1 MKKRISVLCFW
12 SLAGWLL
19 SIAEAQPLSVDTSA
33 SAAIDRYV
41 ETEMQQRHIP
51 GLALAVCYQ
60 GRILKE
66 KGYGVADVQHQSPVT
81 PETVF
86 ELASITKQFTASA
99 IMLLVQEGKVDLDES
114 IHTYLPD
121 APEYWRGI
129 TVRHLLTH
137 TSGLPD
143 MAHGF
148 SGFDD
153 PSFGPIGIDISAE
166 KAYWAARTDSLR
178 SAPGEQYTYSDV
190 GYFLLGLIVQKASG
204 TPYREFMQTRI
215 FDPVGMTDTYILDQA
230 VIHPGEARG
239 YTLQDGELVN
249 IRRVWNYEVPSHYG
263 IFSTVGDLARWDS
276 VLYTDQLLTSES
288 KAQMWSPMP
297 LNNGRPY
304 PYGFGWKT
312 WSVGDRL
319 IMDHTGITG
328 TEIIR
333 MPDDSLTVIVLTNLG
348 RRGSAEANPWGLA
361 PQIADMLGYSPYLD
375 EAYATLSGAKVEK
388 GDATVLEKP
397 TGTYRFGNSKENR
410 KLYVEDG
417 QLFYD
422 RGESRSPLVPL
433 DDGRYLMLGEID
445 EWILE
450 ELPATP
456 GEPARWQWL
465 LNEQPSGTMQAVKS
479 PNP

>member
-1 MKKRISVLCFW
+1 MKTHALLILWIIVWSVQVVK
-12 SLAGWLL
+12 
-19 SIAEAQPLSVDTSA
+19 AQPISLDASVS
-33 SAAIDRYV
+33 SAIDRYLA
-41 ETEMQQRHIP
+41 EEMNERQIP
-51 GLALAVCYQ
+51 GLALAVCYR
-60 GRILKE
+60 GKILKE
-66 KGYGVADVQHQSPVT
+66 KGYGVVDVQNQVPVT

-99 IMLLVQEGKVDLDES
+99 IMLLKQEGKVKLDDP
-114 IHTYLPD
+114 IHTHLPD
-121 APEYWRGI
+121 APEHWQGI

-166 KAYWAARTDSLR
+166 KAYRAAKADTLY
-178 SAPGEQYTYSDV
+178 SAPGEKYTYSDV
-190 GYFLLGLIVQKASG
+190 GYFLLGLIVQEASG
-204 TPYREFMQTRI
+204 IPYREFMQNRI
-215 FDPVGMTDTYILDQA
+215 FAPANMTHTYMLDQ
-230 VIHPGEARG
+230 VTIHPREARG
-239 YTLQDGELVN
+239 YTISDGQLVN

-263 IFSTVGDLARWDS
+263 VFSTVGDLARWDS
-276 VLYTDQLLTSES
+276 VLYTNQLLTPES
-288 KAQMWSPMP
+288 KAQMWSPMT
-297 LNNGRPY
+297 LNSERPY

-312 WSVGDRL
+312 WTVDNRRM
-319 IMDHTGITG
+319 IDHTGITG
-328 TEIIR
+328 TEMIR
-333 MPDDSLTVIVLTNLG
+333 LLDDSLTVIVLTNLG
-348 RRGSAEANPWGLA
+348 RRGSAEANAWGLA
-361 PQIADMLGYSPYLD
+361 PQIAAMMGHPPYLD
-375 EAYATLSGAKVEK
+375 ETYVTLSGAKAIK
-388 GDATVLEKP
+388 AKADQAALKKL
-397 TGTYRFGNSKENR
+397 TGSYRFGTSDETR

-450 ELPATP
+450 KLPAAP

-465 LNEQPSGTMQAVKS
+465 LNEQPAGVMETVKS

>member
-1 MKKRISVLCFW
+1 MKKNILFILLILSV
-12 SLAGWLL
+12 GL
-19 SIAEAQPLSVDTSA
+19 SSPQAQPVSLDAST
-33 SAAIDRYV
+33 SAAIDRYL
-41 ETEMQQRHIP
+41 TEEMKERQIP
-51 GLALAVCYQ
+51 GLALAVCYR
-60 GRILKE
+60 GKILKE
-66 KGYGVADVQHQSPVT
+66 QGYGLADVKNQVPVT

-99 IMLLVQEGKVDLDES
+99 IMLLKQEGKVQLDES

-121 APEYWRGI
+121 APEAWQDI

-166 KAYWAARTDSLR
+166 KAYRAARADTLTFT
-178 SAPGEQYTYSDV
+178 PGEKYTYSDV
-190 GYFLLGLIVQKASG
+190 GYFLLGLIVQEASG
-204 TPYREFMQTRI
+204 MSYREFMQTRI
-215 FDPVGMTDTYILDQA
+215 FGPVGMSETYVLDQ
-230 VIHPGEARG
+230 VTIHPREARG
-239 YTLQDGELVN
+239 YTISDGELVN

-263 IFSTVGDLARWDS
+263 VFSTVGDLARWDS
-276 VLYTDQLLTSES
+276 VLYTDQLLTPES
-288 KAQMWSPMP
+288 KTQMWSPMI

-312 WSVGDRL
+312 WTVGNRR
-319 IMDHTGITG
+319 IIDHTGITG
-328 TEIIR
+328 TEMIR
-333 MPDDSLTVIVLTNLG
+333 LLDDRLTVIVLTNLG

-361 PQIADMLGYSPYLD
+361 PQVAAMMGYSPYLD
-375 EAYATLSGAKVEK
+375 KTYVTLSGSKMTK
-388 GDATVLEKP
+388 GDQAALKKL
-397 TGTYRFGNSKENR
+397 TGTYRFGTSDETR

-433 DDGRYLMLGEID
+433 NDGRYLMLGEID

-450 ELPATP
+450 ELPTTP
-456 GEPARWQWL
+456 EEPARWQWL
-465 LNEQPSGTMQAVKS
+465 LNQQPAGVMQK
-479 PNP
+479 

>member
-1 MKKRISVLCFW
+1 MKNRASLILWIVAWSVR
-12 SLAGWLL
+12 AVV
-19 SIAEAQPLSVDTSA
+19 AQPVSLDTST
-33 SAAIDRYV
+33 SAAIDRYLA
-41 ETEMQQRHIP
+41 EEMQQRHIP

-60 GRILKE
+60 GKILKE
-66 KGYGVADVQHQSPVT
+66 KGYGVADVQNQVPVT

-99 IMLLVQEGKVDLDES
+99 IMLLVQEGEIKLDDP
-114 IHTYLPD
+114 IHAHLPD
-121 APEYWRGI
+121 APAGWRGI

-153 PSFGPIGIDISAE
+153 PSFGPIGVDISAE
-166 KAYWAARTDSLR
+166 KAYRAARADTLTF
-178 SAPGEQYTYSDV
+178 APGEKYTYSDV

-204 TPYREFMQTRI
+204 QPYREFMQTRI
-215 FDPVGMTDTYILDQA
+215 FDPVGMTHTYMLDQA
-230 VIHPGEARG
+230 KIHPHEARG

-263 IFSTVGDLARWDS
+263 VFSTVGDLARWDS
-276 VLYTDQLLTSES
+276 VLFTDQLLTPES
-288 KAQMWSPMP
+288 KAQMWSPMT
-297 LNNGRPY
+297 LNNDRPY

-312 WSVGDRL
+312 WTVGNRK
-319 IMDHTGITG
+319 IIDHTGITG
-328 TEIIR
+328 TEMIR

-361 PQIADMLGYSPYLD
+361 PQIADMLDYSPYLD
-375 EAYATLSGAKVEK
+375 ETYVTLSGAKVVQGNAAALK
-388 GDATVLEKP
+388 KP
-397 TGTYRFGNSKENR
+397 TGTYQFQASDEIR
-410 KLYVEDG
+410 KLYIEDG

-450 ELPATP
+450 ELPPTP

-465 LNEQPSGTMQAVKS
+465 LNEQSAGTMQAIQ
-479 PNP
+479 PPTP

>member
-1 MKKRISVLCFW
+1 MKKRISVLCLW
-12 SLAGWLL
+12 LLAGGLL
-19 SIAEAQPLSVDTSA
+19 SVAEAQPISVDTSA

-51 GLALAVCYQ
+51 GLALAVCYR
-60 GRILKE
+60 GKILKE

-99 IMLLVQEGKVDLDES
+99 IMLLVQEGKVELDEG

-166 KAYWAARTDSLR
+166 KAYRAARADSLR

-204 TPYREFMQTRI
+204 TPYREFMQQRI
-215 FDPVGMTDTYILDQA
+215 FEPVGMTDTYILDQA

-276 VLYTDQLLTSES
+276 VLYTEQVLTDES

-297 LNNGRPY
+297 LNSGRPY

-312 WSVGDRL
+312 WTVNDRL
-319 IMDHTGITG
+319 IIDHTGITG

-397 TGTYRFGNSKENR
+397 TGIYRFGNSKENR
-410 KLYVEDG
+410 ELYVEDG

-465 LNEQPSGTMQAVKS
+465 LNEQPAGSMQAVKP

>member
-1 MKKRISVLCFW
+1 MKKH
-12 SLAGWLL
+12 LL
-19 SIAEAQPLSVDTSA
+19 FLLLGSALTAKAQPVSIDSSA

-41 ETEMQQRHIP
+41 ETEMQQRQIP

-60 GRILKE
+60 GKILKE
-66 KGYGVADVQHQSPVT
+66 KGYRVADVQHQSPVT

-99 IMLLVQEGKVDLDES
+99 IMLLRQEGKIKLDER
-114 IHTYLPD
+114 IRTYLPD
-121 APEYWRGI
+121 APEGWQGI

-166 KAYWAARTDSLR
+166 EAYRAARADSLY
-178 SAPGEQYTYSDV
+178 SAPGERYTYSDV
-190 GYFLLGLIVQKASG
+190 GYFLLGLIIQQASG
-204 TPYREFMQTRI
+204 LSYRAFMQERI
-215 FDPVGMTDTYILDQA
+215 FEPVGMKDTYILDQA
-230 VIHPGEARG
+230 IIHTGEARG

-276 VLYTDQLLTSES
+276 VLYTEQVLTNES
-288 KAQMWSPMP
+288 KAVMWSPMT
-297 LNNGRPY
+297 LTNGYPY

-312 WSVGDRL
+312 WAVGGRL

-375 EAYATLSGAKVEK
+375 EAYTTSTGAKVVPREENALK
-388 GDATVLEKP
+388 KLV
-397 TGTYRFGNSKENR
+397 GTYQFLPSDDRRE
-410 KLYVEDG
+410 LYVEKG

-422 RGESRSPLVPL
+422 RGDSRSPLVPL
-433 DDGRYLMLGEID
+433 DDGRFLMMGVID
-445 EWILE
+445 EWTLE
-450 ELPATP
+450 ALP
-456 GEPARWQWL
+456 PAADGSLCWQWYQ
-465 LNEQPSGTMQAVKS
+465 NGQPAGVMQREEPSGQ
-479 PNP
+479 

>member
-1 MKKRISVLCFW
+1 MRKRICWLFLLGVW
-12 SLAGWLL
+12 LA
-19 SIAEAQPLSVDTSA
+19 STAEAQPIVDSSA
-33 SAAIDRYV
+33 SVAIDRYLAD
-41 ETEMQQRHIP
+41 EMQQRQIP

-66 KGYGVADVQHQSPVT
+66 KGYGVAEVQHQSPVT

-99 IMLLVQEGKVDLDES
+99 IMLLVQEGKVELDED

-121 APEYWRGI
+121 APEHWRGI

-166 KAYWAARTDSLR
+166 KAYRAAKTDTLIST
-178 SAPGEQYTYSDV
+178 PGEQYTYSDV
-190 GYFLLGLIVQKASG
+190 GYFLLGLIVQEAG
-204 TPYREFMQTRI
+204 GMPYREFMQTRI

-230 VIHPGEARG
+230 VIHPQEARG

-276 VLYTDQLLTSES
+276 VLYTEQVLTDES
-288 KAQMWSPMP
+288 KAQMWSPMK
-297 LNNGRPY
+297 LTSGRPY

-312 WSVGDRL
+312 WTINDRL
-319 IMDHTGITG
+319 ITDHTGITG

-333 MPDDSLTVIVLTNLG
+333 MPDDSLTIIVLTNLG

-361 PQIADMLGYSPYLD
+361 PQIADMLGYSPYVD
-375 EAYATLSGAKVEK
+375 KAYVTLSGSKVVQ
-388 GDATVLEKP
+388 GDRAALEKP
-397 TGTYRFGNSKENR
+397 TGTYRFGTSDETR

-417 QLFYD
+417 QLYYD

-445 EWILE
+445 EWILK

-465 LNEQPSGTMQAVKS
+465 LNEQPSGVMQQEEE
-479 PNP
+479 